1 MTDPTQPGTGPGAD
15 WGDMWETGPTPA
27 PTPGPGPA
35 PPHPAPTPGA
45 EVEQPAA
52 PAQAAP
58 PAAPPKKKLQ
68 NKREQAAAAKA
79 AAAAAAAAQVPPEV
93 LQVIHRQRARENA
106 TKPPK
111 PGKRPRGRP
120 PVIKADG
127 STLRDPL
134 PGEPPFRPSREVQ
147 SSVELLAT
155 HAQSPTY
162 PAMPRIFFGR
172 EQRLTNPE
180 FLGALL
186 VVLESGA
193 TIADA
198 KKILGIMPTRWAA
211 WQAARTGKTASAFKR
226 LIARAQAIA
235 RQKALDAITS
245 RSSNWNAAAWF
256 LERRFPSRYG
266 QTSRI
271 DQRVRGD
278 HTIDQR
284 AVVGVGRVDFGMAL
298 PDPGEVQ
305 EQILAI
311 AQQLQGTGVVQ
322 AAQAAARPAAKAAGA
337 NGHANGHGKLNGHTN
352 GHAANGNANG
362 HGANGHAANGHAN
375 GTNGHTNGHH
385 PGANGH
391 AAQ

>member
-15 WGDMWETGPTPA
+15 WGDMWENVPAPA
-27 PTPGPGPA
+27 PTPGPEPVPA
-35 PPHPAPTPGA
+35 PVPPQPTPTPGA
-45 EVEQPAA
+45 KAEQPAP
-52 PAQAAP
+52 PAQ
-58 PAAPPKKKLQ
+58 PAAPPKKKLM
-68 NKREQAAAAKA
+68 NKKQQAAAAKA

-120 PVIKADG
+120 PVVKANG

-147 SSVELLAT
+147 SSVELLAA

-162 PAMPRIFFGR
+162 PTMPRIFFGR

-186 VVLESGA
+186 VVLEAGA
-193 TIADA
+193 TISDA

-256 LERRFPSRYG
+256 LERRFPNRYG

-311 AQQLQGTGVVQ
+311 AQQLQGAGVVQ
-322 AAQAAARPAAKAAGA
+322 AAQAAARPAAKPAGA
-337 NGHANGHGKLNGHTN
+337 NGHASGHGKLNGH
-352 GHAANGNANG
+352 ANGN
-362 HGANGHAANGHAN
+362 ANGHAANGHGTN
-375 GTNGHTNGHH
+375 GHAANGHTNGHH

>member
-1 MTDPTQPGTGPGAD
+1 MN
-15 WGDMWETGPTPA
+15 
-27 PTPGPGPA
+27 
-35 PPHPAPTPGA
+35 
-45 EVEQPAA
+45 
-52 PAQAAP
+52 
-58 PAAPPKKKLQ
+58 KKQ
-68 NKREQAAAAKA
+68 QAAAAKA

-147 SSVELLAT
+147 SSVELLAA
-155 HAQSPTY
+155 HAKSPTY
-162 PAMPRIFFGR
+162 PTMPRIFFGR

-186 VVLESGA
+186 VVLEAGA

-311 AQQLQGTGVVQ
+311 AQQLQGAGVVQ
-322 AAQAAARPAAKAAGA
+322 AAQAAARPAAKPAGA
-337 NGHANGHGKLNGHTN
+337 NGHANGHGKLIGHAN

-362 HGANGHAANGHAN
+362 HGTNGHTGNSHANGSNGHAN